1 MVRRRIRSFR
11 QDERGA
17 IAATYAL
24 ALFGLMAIAVVG
36 FDYGRLMA
44 MDTELQSAAD
54 QAALAAATQLN
65 GQTDAMNLAQQA
77 ATTAFATA
85 ASAYVNETRF
95 SNRDDDGDGD
105 PRPITQ
111 LTFAFYSGY
120 DYDADAPTG
129 ALDPETDDGELAKVV
144 EVTVEGREVFYAL
157 TPVVGAISSGD
168 IAAKAMAT
176 LEQATCNV
184 TPMMFCAPTPSF
196 GQEADKGKSIRLH
209 LMSEAQADSGNTIP
223 LAPGNFGFLDIPYDT
238 KGNPNRRMGLNGTAQ
253 VCVGGGVDS
262 EPGKRNS
269 EVPAF
274 NTRFDVYPQG
284 GNISCN
290 DGTGDFCPAVNVR
303 TDYVQVK
310 SFSSGG
316 GYTLAEVTG
325 KTTAQMSSLVG
336 GCGSANN
343 DPWEVIQSL
352 PSATNAA
359 NPKVVPTLIGF
370 SPDTC
375 ITNGSCS
382 VVGDGSWDG
391 VAYMNANHP
400 GVALSTAAP
409 NGTRFEVY
417 QWELEAGTRDTRLQQ
432 GRAVGYETE
441 RRNNSANSKYNV
453 KLYCSYPRPVNE
465 PPGIEAGDD
474 QKDRRLL
481 TVAAVDCTGLNGRDA
496 VKVLRWVDLF
506 LINPANKNGSDNE
519 FHAEIVGPGT
529 PAGGGLG
536 FQNFGRGKAVLIR

>member
-284 GNISCN
+284 GGISC
-290 DGTGDFCPAVNVR
+290 DDASGDFCPAVNVR
-303 TDYVQVK
+303 TDYVRVESHGNVRSQDVA
-310 SFSSGG
+310 GL
-316 GYTLAEVTG
+316 T
-325 KTTAQMSSLVG
+325 
-336 GCGSANN
+336 CGTSNQNA
-343 DPWEVIQSL
+343 WEVIQSL
-352 PSATNAA
+352 PIVATSEIKNIPA
-359 NPKVVPTLIGF
+359 PTGF
-370 SPDTC
+370 QPDTC
-375 ITNGSCS
+375 VVNGSCP
-382 VVGDGSWDG
+382 VVGNGVWDG
-391 VAYMNANHP
+391 GAYMNANHP

-409 NGTRFEVY
+409 NGTRYEVY
-417 QWELEAGTRDTRLQQ
+417 QWELEAGFRDTRLTQ
-432 GRAVGYETE
+432 GRKIGNEAKL
-441 RRNNSANSKYNV
+441 RNNGRYDV

-465 PPGIEAGDD
+465 PPGIEAGDE